1 MIITH
6 QREKL
11 INAIIYFAK
20 NTKFCGKTKLLKLL
34 YYLDFWHFRETGD
47 SVTGLNYSAWGFGP
61 VPKKLYDELSENMQP
76 DLAAAV
82 KIVTKDQFQQIVPQK
97 NFDLR
102 YFSKREKKL
111 LDKAVEIFKTVK
123 AEDIVESTHI
133 LNSPWSKTL
142 KEKGEFQS
150 IDYFLAIDGD
160 PESIS
165 YDEALNRVREREEMY
180 LNFGKL

>member
-11 INAIIYFAK
+11 INAIIFFAK
-20 NTKFCGKTKLLKLL
+20 YTKFCGKTKLLKLL
-34 YYLDFWHFRETGD
+34 YYLDFWHFRETGE
-47 SVTGLNYSAWGFGP
+47 SVTGLNYSAWSFGP
-61 VPKKLYDELSENMQP
+61 VPKTLYAELSNNMKP

-82 KIVTKDQFQQIVPQK
+82 KIVTKDQFQLIVPK
-97 NFDLR
+97 KKFDSL

-111 LDKAVEIFKTVK
+111 IDKAVEIFKTAK
-123 AEDIVESTHI
+123 AEDMVESTHI

-142 KEKGEFQS
+142 KEKGEFQH
-150 IDYFLAIDGD
+150 IDYFLAIDAY